1 MESYVN
7 QILSKGFNL
16 KQVFPEWLDRDIIE
30 TRIVQDT
37 WFEVVLA
44 DS

>member
-1 MESYVN
+1 MN
-7 QILSKGFNL
+7 QILSKGFDL
-16 KQVFPEWLDRDIIE
+16 KTVFPEWIDRDIVE